1 MSLDI
6 TTTVHDGVATLTLAG
21 EADAAAVGLF
31 QSTLTELTPS
41 AISRL
46 VLDCA
51 DLTYM
56 SSAGLRC
63 LVYAH
68 QRLGRGVPIEMNGVS
83 PEVEETVR
91 LTGLDRGVTLRS
103 KEAR

>member
-21 EADAAAVGLF
+21 EADAAAVPLF
-31 QSTLTELTPS
+31 QSTLAELTAS
-41 AISRL
+41 AISGL

-51 DLTYM
+51 GLTYM

-68 QRLGRGVPIEMNGVS
+68 QRLGRGVPIEMNEVS
-83 PEVEETVR
+83 PQVEETIR
-91 LTGLDRGVTLRS
+91 LTGLDRGVTLRG
-103 KEAR
+103 KGVR